1 MEIILA
7 LILTVFTVLS
17 SPDLLPRI
25 SPMLQS
31 DSSSVTYQLP
41 NLPTPTKSPIIYPTS
56 PEQNSADTDPWGTA
70 IKTGEYTYKIK
81 VKNDEKMGTPDEVLS
96 ALNALRIRNGSQPLK
111 THPKLCEY
119 SNQRAKYFTSIQ
131 NIDSHAGFKDFLLN
145 QDGFNKLGFGQLGE
159 NSSYGYV
166 MSGVHLIEFVY
177 MQSPTHNK
185 NQLDPKWDHACVGI
199 DGVATNVIF
208 ATSPL

>member
-1 MEIILA
+1 MELIIA
-7 LILTVFTVLS
+7 IILTVLTVIS
-17 SPDLLPRI
+17 NPKLLPNI
-25 SPMLQS
+25 SPITPTN
-31 DSSSVTYQLP
+31 SSSVAFQLP
-41 NLPTPTKSPIIYPTS
+41 NLSTPTPTPFKNPSSNEIPTD
-56 PEQNSADTDPWGTA
+56 QDPWGTA
-70 IKTGEYTYKIK
+70 IKTGEHTYKIK
-81 VKNDEKMGTPDEVLS
+81 VQNDEKMGTPEEVLQ
-96 ALNALRIRNGSQPLK
+96 ALNTLRIRNGAQPLK

-119 SNQRAKYFTSIQ
+119 TNQRAKFFTSIQ
-131 NIDSHAGFKDFLLN
+131 NIDSHAGFQDFLLN